1 MSLQLKSEDAR
12 SVAGTAL
19 TANLADVGTPTT
31 SPARTVVFLNGCD
44 DQVVVSWDDGRT
56 EGFDLPP
63 SSAVAIDCAISPG
76 ENNAR
81 PYLGVGSQFQA
92 KHDGVAP
99 TTGKLS
105 ITVIV

>member
-1 MSLQLKSEDAR
+1 MSLQLKSEDSR

-19 TANLADVGTPTT
+19 TANLADVGSPT
-31 SPARTVVFLNGCD
+31 SRPARTVVFFNGCD
-44 DQVVVSWDDGRT
+44 DQVVVSWDGGTT

-76 ENNAR
+76 ENDAK
-81 PYLGVGSQFQA
+81 PYLAVGSQFQA

-99 TTGKLS
+99 TTGKLTIS
-105 ITVIV
+105 VIV

>member
-1 MSLQLKSEDAR
+1 MSLQLKSEDSR

-19 TANLADVGTPTT
+19 TGTLADVGTPI
-31 SPARTVVFLNGCD
+31 SRPARTVVIFNGCD
-44 DQVVVSWDDGRT
+44 DQVIVSWDDGRT
-56 EGFDLPP
+56 EGFDMPA
-63 SSAVAIDCAISPG
+63 SSAVAIDCAVSPG
-76 ENNAR
+76 ENDAK
-81 PYLGVGSQFQA
+81 PYLAVGSQFQA